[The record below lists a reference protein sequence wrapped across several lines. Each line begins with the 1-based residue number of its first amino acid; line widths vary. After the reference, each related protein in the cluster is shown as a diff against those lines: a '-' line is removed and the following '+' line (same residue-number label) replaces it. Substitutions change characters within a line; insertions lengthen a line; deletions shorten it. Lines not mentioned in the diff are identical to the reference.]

1 MREEL
6 DRGTLQK
13 QKVWIIVFL
22 AVTLLCLLCFP
33 AFRVVNFIH
42 FILFSK
48 FIIEY
53 AKKKKKLIINSY
65 MKTGTLLHG

>member
-22 AVTLLCLLCFP
+22 AVTLLSLLCFP

-53 AKKKKKLIINSY
+53 EKKKKKINN
-65 MKTGTLLHG
+65 